1 MQRNRIRNKPYT
13 YKDRLKLLKEW
24 EEAFEDSLKDA
35 LSNYVEN
42 PKTNISQW
50 PGIKPKME
58 HLIKLD
64 YRTAEVLRKNTPKIL
79 RCLGKHLPNR
89 DIPGIPGMYLKIL
102 SGIGCVA
109 WESGSRAE
117 DIARNAPRDIELVL
131 QNSEKKDL
139 EPYLD
144 VLRWAEKREYKP
156 PLNTYS
162 ED

>member
-13 YKDRLKLLKEW
+13 YKDRLKLLEEWKEV
-24 EEAFEDSLKDA
+24 FEDSLEGA
-35 LSNYVEN
+35 LRNYMEK
-42 PKTNISQW
+42 PKTTISQW
-50 PGIKPKME
+50 PGIKHKME
-58 HLIKLD
+58 HLIELD
-64 YRTAEVLRKNTPKIL
+64 YRTAEALKENTPKIIA
-79 RCLGKHLPNR
+79 CLGKYLPKYK
-89 DIPGIPGMYLKIL
+89 IPGEYFKVL

-131 QNSEKKDL
+131 QNSKKKDL
-139 EPYLD
+139 KPYLD
-144 VLRWAEKREYKP
+144 MLRWAEKREYKP